1 MPVKERSAT
10 KVAPGDGA
18 AKKSSGIVSSSKF
31 AAAVGDG
38 KERKENSTVNNA
50 VGASKLPLKKA
61 VAANKGG
68 VNATGAADEYD
79 RLEYVASLPQDEQQQ
94 RPASSHGRSFFG
106 DTANDRLYRHLS
118 LTSVCF
124 TCSCRY

>member
-1 MPVKERSAT
+1 MPKDRSAV
-10 KVAPGDGA
+10 KVLQGDGA
-18 AKKSSGIVSSSKF
+18 AKKSSGIGSSSKL
-31 AAAVGDG
+31 AAALGDG

-61 VAANKGG
+61 VTANKGG

-106 DTANDRLYRHLS
+106 DTADDRLYLHFK
-118 LTSVCF
+118 LTAS
-124 TCSCRY
+124 CSCRY

>member
-1 MPVKERSAT
+1 MQKERSAI
-10 KVAPGDGA
+10 KVVPGDGA
-18 AKKSSGIVSSSKF
+18 AKKSSGIGSSGSSVKL

-61 VAANKGG
+61 VAANRGG
-68 VNATGAADEYD
+68 VNATGAADESD
-79 RLEYVASLPQDEQQQ
+79 RLEYVASLPQVEQQQ

-106 DTANDRLYRHLS
+106 DTADDRLSRHLS
-118 LTSVCF
+118 LTS
-124 TCSCRY
+124 SC